1 MVQNIFLQEYFFQS
15 SLVFLSTKK
24 YIKYFRS
31 TIRIN
36 FWKSNAL
43 SEESVENITKSDSNF
58 APTSVNHHLLPDIYF
73 NGLCLINNNISIPKK
88 VISLYVSY
96 ILNPLLRKLKT
107 DFTLNN
113 CLLGSKNVHLY
124 KYKYSGYGLG
134 FVPHLEF

>member
-31 TIRIN
+31 TTRIN

-58 APTSVNHHLLPDIYF
+58 TPTSVNHHLLPDIYF

>member
-31 TIRIN
+31 TTRIN

>member
-1 MVQNIFLQEYFFQS
+1 MFIP
-15 SLVFLSTKK
+15 TKK

-31 TIRIN
+31 TTRIN

-124 KYKYSGYGLG
+124 KYKYSSYGLG
-134 FVPHLEF
+134 FVPRLEF